1 MKIGKNHLKNLV
13 WKLRVLN
20 DTRGQ
25 DLIEYAL
32 IVGFIAVA
40 AGALIPGITT
50 TMRSIFERISGVL
63 VNSANQQ

>member
-1 MKIGKNHLKNLV
+1 MKRLHRLV
-13 WKLRVLN
+13 WKLRLVR

-32 IVGFIAVA
+32 MVGFIAVA

-50 TMRSIFERISGVL
+50 TMRSIFERISATL
-63 VNSANQQ
+63 ENSANQQ